1 MSSQSTKLKWVSDI
15 IGTSF
20 TEWQCGD
27 IIMITAQTGTGK
39 THFILH
45 QYLEYV
51 ASKNEKILY
60 LCNRGTLAEQLRQS
74 LKGRSE
80 NIKSHIIVQTY
91 QYVESLSYSRVIKN
105 NNISH
110 CIYDEA
116 HYFYQDALF
125 NSGTGRIFDFL
136 TSARLKP
143 EFQQARHIFMSATDD
158 YMYALIGLHYYGYGN
173 LQNFE
178 NYIASFPSEKE
189 KIRQNVKHYS
199 TNTDYRYLKPYYFE
213 DYSEI
218 VKQIQNSPAN
228 EKWLIF
234 VGRIDNG
241 MELQAKLKAL
251 LNGNVALLT
260 KNSKNGGG
268 ATYQNIIQNAKFDER
283 VLLAT
288 SVLDNGV
295 NIHDHQLK
303 HLVVPANLQTQTLQ
317 MIGRKRIN
325 IEAPDTL
332 NLYIQVFSSQIVNG
346 LLHKNLECLNFINL
360 FSSRPSKSLDNA
372 PFCSLSLNDKISIRK
387 KQSETNCEIGRQL
400 KKEHL
405 VRLLT
410 VNRRENADRGQ
421 FLADLQVNPLARFKL
436 YWENNELNIIKN
448 ALKEGFAGCMKKQL
462 KWLNLEY
469 DEANWL
475 SYQEKKTADQN
486 LLEFLRKN
494 MQKEIGKQQQNQFR
508 EKCSRLL
515 LVCHK
520 KQELGQNF
528 PLGKA
533 KLNEAFVRY
542 QIPYKIESYT
552 KSRKTMWRIVTQ
564 DLTTLKSQQTLES
577 ATELPIKK
585 PECFEEYRPKFTA
598 KLIHTVIT
606 EEDKD

>member
-1 MSSQSTKLKWVSDI
+1 
-15 IGTSF
+15 
-20 TEWQCGD
+20 
-27 IIMITAQTGTGK
+27 MITAQTGTGK

-189 KIRQNVKHYS
+189 KIRQNVKHYT

-218 VKQIQNSPAN
+218 VKQIQNSPPN

-241 MELQAKLKAL
+241 MELQAKLKTL
-251 LNGNVALLT
+251 LNGNVAFLT
-260 KNSKNGGG
+260 RNSKSDGG

-346 LLHKNLECLNFINL
+346 LLHKNFESLKFINL
-360 FSSRPSKSLDNA
+360 FSSRSAGSQDYA
-372 PFCSLSLNDKISIRK
+372 PFCYLSSNDKRNIQ
-387 KQSETNCEIGRQL
+387 KQQREINCEIGRQL
-400 KKEHL
+400 KREHL

-448 ALKEGFAGCMKKQL
+448 ALKEEGFAGCMKKQL

-475 SYQEKKTADQN
+475 SYQEKKTTYEN

-494 MQKEIGKQQQNQFR
+494 MHKEIGKEQQNQFR

-515 LVCHK
+515 LICHK

-552 KSRKTMWRIVTQ
+552 KSRKTMWRIVNQ
-564 DLTTLKSQQTLES
+564 DLTTLGL
-577 ATELPIKK
+577 TEMPRKE
-585 PECFEEYRPKFTA
+585 PECLEEYRPRFTVA
-598 KLIHTVIT
+598 LIRGALT
-606 EEDKD
+606 EEYTN